1 MLCYNNATPYNVRGA
16 NDIFHRSFSSLGFGT
31 SFQTSNK
38 NHFIRSTRTAVFA
51 ILRCKHGC
59 RLQRLQHESLQR
71 GNEARWHRLS
81 LPRFLRAL
89 VDSSERVSTE
99 KLLSPVEMRRRETR
113 VREVPIRR
121 VRDSIVDERLK
132 VFFVVSSFSSFG
144 VPFCSFARVLA
155 HFANGFF

>member
-1 MLCYNNATPYNVRGA
+1 MRAFA
-16 NDIFHRSFSSLGFGT
+16 NDIFHRRSFFFFGFWKPPFN
-31 SFQTSNK
+31 S
-38 NHFIRSTRTAVFA
+38 HRDFIRSPRTKAVFFA
-51 ILRCKHGC
+51 ILFSLHKHGC

-99 KLLSPVEMRRRETR
+99 EFLSPVEMRRRETR

-121 VRDSIVDERLK
+121 VRDSIVDERVK
-132 VFFVVSSFSSFG
+132 IFFFVVSSPYSSFG

-155 HFANGFF
+155 HFAHGFL

>member
-1 MLCYNNATPYNVRGA
+1 MRAFA
-16 NDIFHRSFSSLGFGT
+16 NDIFHRRSFFFFGFWKPPFK
-31 SFQTSNK
+31 S
-38 NHFIRSTRTAVFA
+38 HRDFIRSTRTKAVFFA
-51 ILRCKHGC
+51 ILFSLHKHGC

-99 KLLSPVEMRRRETR
+99 EFLSPVEMRRRETR

-121 VRDSIVDERLK
+121 VRDSIVDERVK
-132 VFFVVSSFSSFG
+132 KIFFVVSSPFSSFG

-155 HFANGFF
+155 HFAHGFV

>member
-1 MLCYNNATPYNVRGA
+1 MYLFMDSPWVLEPPFKLLIKITSFVRRA
-16 NDIFHRSFSSLGFGT
+16 LRFSRSF
-31 SFQTSNK
+31 
-38 NHFIRSTRTAVFA
+38 
-51 ILRCKHGC
+51 RCKHGC

-99 KLLSPVEMRRRETR
+99 EFLSPVEMRRRETR

-121 VRDSIVDERLK
+121 VRDSIVDERVK
-132 VFFVVSSFSSFG
+132 NFFFVVSSPFSSFG